1 MYALAACRWGGAEAA
16 LPFFLK
22 SARADWD
29 GGGKQWAG
37 LVYIGGTHP
46 AAAGGAWK
54 VFAQGF
60 AGLDIEDG
68 KPVLH
73 PNLPEQW
80 KCIFFTVLVG
90 GTPYRVNITHEKGT
104 MEKL

>member
-1 MYALAACRWGGAEAA
+1 MLFR
-16 LPFFLK
+16 

-46 AAAGGAWK
+46 AASGGAWK

-60 AGLDIEDG
+60 AGLETENG
-68 KPVLH
+68 VPVVH
-73 PNLPEQW
+73 PQLPEKW
-80 KCIFFTVLVG
+80 KRIRFTCRVG
-90 GTPYRVNITHEKGT
+90 GVAYRITATHEKG
-104 MEKL
+104 EIERL

>member
-1 MYALAACRWGGAEAA
+1 MYALVACRWGGAEEA

-60 AGLDIEDG
+60 AGLETERG
-68 KPVLH
+68 KLVLH
-73 PNLPEQW
+73 PCLPKHW
-80 KCIFFTVLVG
+80 KCIRFICRVG
-90 GTPYRVNITHEKGT
+90 DTAYRVTVTHEKGT